1 MCKTI
6 HELIRSHASRAQY
19 NIKIIGGVLTI
30 IDTIFH
36 QAIMVVKIDR
46 QSFITEDSKK
56 IFFVFLEKLYKMT
69 L

>member
-1 MCKTI
+1 MCETI
-6 HELIRSHASRAQY
+6 HKLIRSHASRAQY

-36 QAIMVVKIDR
+36 QAIMVFSKIDR

-56 IFFVFLEKLYKMT
+56 IFFVFLEKL
-69 L
+69 